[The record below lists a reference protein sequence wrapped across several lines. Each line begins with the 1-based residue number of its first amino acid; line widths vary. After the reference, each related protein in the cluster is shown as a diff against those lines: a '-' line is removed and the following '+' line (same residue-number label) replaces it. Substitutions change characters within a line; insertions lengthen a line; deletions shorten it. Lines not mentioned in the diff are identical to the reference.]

1 MKKFTCKEMRMGV
14 GCDEVFEGKT
24 AMDIAKACGMHFMNS
39 TDDAH
44 KEGREMM
51 KKGPSEESEEDKK
64 KWWDWFNKEW
74 DKKEKT

>member
-1 MKKFTCKEMRMGV
+1 MKKFICKEMKMKG
-14 GCDEVFEGKT
+14 GCDQVFEGET

-51 KKGPSEESEEDKK
+51 AAGPNEETKKE
-64 KWWDWFNKEW
+64 WWDWFNGEWNRKEAV
-74 DKKEKT
+74 